1 MPEAR
6 EELVWPLLAAEP
18 ELARLRTAEGDPERL
33 REAILR
39 LGEAVDATLRRVLR
53 DDRPG
58 EHAAAEVVVELRQK
72 NRVSLEFAGAF
83 HELLRIRERAR
94 EGGVPSPHDA
104 ALAVDVAE
112 RLRRE
117 VLEPPTQPT
126 LPPPADR
133 TLPIPPV
140 APVPAPRSGVP
151 PLVWV
156 LLAAAVLLVA
166 GWWLWQRAD
175 AGKAELAEAI
185 TLFRSGD
192 YTRAEPRFRSYVEA
206 HPDDATARL
215 YLARI
220 ERRTGEWERAAEELR
235 EGLRTAPDD
244 AGLQRELGFLLLEV
258 GRAPEAA
265 ERFREAL
272 RLDPEAPDGWA
283 GLVRALRAV
292 GRPEAAERVLER
304 APPEVEALLR
314 SRTGG

>member
-1 MPEAR
+1 MAETR

-18 ELARLRTAEGDPERL
+18 ELARLRTGEGDPERL
-33 REAILR
+33 REAVLR
-39 LGEAVDATLRRVLR
+39 LGDAVDATLRRVLR
-53 DDRPG
+53 DEVPR
-58 EHAAAEVVVELRQK
+58 EHAVGEVLIELRQK

-94 EGGVPSPHDA
+94 EGDAPSPHEA
-104 ALAVDVAE
+104 ALAVGVAE

-117 VLEPPTQPT
+117 VLDPPAQTP
-126 LPPPADR
+126 LPAADR
-133 TLPIPPV
+133 TLLIPPV
-140 APVPAPRSGVP
+140 SPVPAPRRGAG
-151 PLVWV
+151 PLLW
-156 LLAAAVLLVA
+156 AVLAGALLLLV
-166 GWWLWQRAD
+166 GWFLWGRSS
-175 AGKAELAEAI
+175 GGEAELAEAV

-192 YTRAEPRFRSYVEA
+192 YTRAEPRFRRYVGA

-235 EGLRTAPDD
+235 EGLRIAPED
-244 AGLQRELGFLLLEV
+244 AGLQRELGFLLLQV

-272 RLDPEAPDGWA
+272 RLDPEAADGWV
-283 GLVRALRAV
+283 GLVRALRAA
-292 GRPEAAERVLER
+292 GRAEAAERVLER

-314 SRTGG
+314 SRTGS